1 MSENERLQKAIE
13 ATIIAGYQLSSDAFE
28 YLCHNCEGTDPLAIM
43 NMVLHE
49 MKQLKEK
56 PFFIEKIFLENMVK
70 QLTQTRQAAQA
81 VQNSRTQAV
90 ATQTTTV
97 LEEKI
102 EETNPQEIT
111 VHDVSTATPAPKP
124 PVFVDEGT
132 FYPYAKFM
140 PSKLEILE
148 DATGKLTSNG
158 TLEEYAVLF
167 QDRFKRLEKILR
179 QRIDVRSATPIR
191 EALKSQPKTKLKII
205 CMLTERRDAKQQT
218 ILAVEDLDSSAT
230 VLVPNKAPDE
240 VKKKALQILPDQVI
254 CLAVIKT
261 RTNLFLAEDII
272 FPDIG
277 RKAPQRAQEPVYAVL
292 TSDIHVGSTK
302 FNKEA
307 FKRFILWLKGK
318 YGTPEMKEIAGRVKY
333 LLVAGDIVDGV
344 GVYPGQQTELTIRD
358 VHKQYNFAI
367 KYLEKIPK
375 YIEIVISPGNH
386 DASRKALPQPA
397 IPKDYLT
404 AIEDKPNIHS
414 VGSPCLLNIHG
425 VDVLMDHGR
434 SLDDIIAVIPGM
446 SHDHPEKSMRLLLQG
461 RHLAP
466 VYGGKTM
473 LSPENRDYLVID
485 RVPDI
490 LHAGHVHVLGY
501 CNYRGVL
508 VVNSGG
514 WQEQT
519 DYMEKLGLVPTPG
532 KVPVVNLM
540 TLEVT
545 VLSFKD

>member
-1 MSENERLQKAIE
+1 MSGKERLQKAIE
-13 ATIIAGYQLSSDAFE
+13 ATIIAGYQLSSDAFDF
-28 YLCHNCEGTDPLAIM
+28 LSNNCEATDPLAIM
-43 NMVLHE
+43 NMVLYE
-49 MKQLKEK
+49 IEKLENK
-56 PFFIEKIFLENMVK
+56 PFFIDKIFLENMVK
-70 QLTQTRQAAQA
+70 QLSQQRKAAQA
-81 VQNSRTQAV
+81 VQTQAV
-90 ATQTTTV
+90 QTMQTQEAPQTPET
-97 LEEKI
+97 KI
-102 EETNPQEIT
+102 EESSALPR
-111 VHDVSTATPAPKP
+111 APKAP
-124 PVFVDEGT
+124 PVIVDEGT
-132 FYPYAKFM
+132 FYPYAKYI
-140 PSKLEILE
+140 PSELNILE

-158 TLEEYAVLF
+158 TLEEYATLF

-179 QRIDVRSATPIR
+179 QRIDVRAATPIP

-218 ILAVEDLDSSAT
+218 ILMVEDLYGSAS
-230 VLVPNKAPDE
+230 VLVPTKAPDE

-254 CLAVIKT
+254 CIAVIKT

-272 FPDIG
+272 FPDVG

-302 FNKEA
+302 FNREA

-318 YGTPEMKEIAGRVKY
+318 YGTAEMKEIAGRVKY

-344 GVYPGQQTELTIRD
+344 GVYPGQQHELTIRD
-358 VHKQYNFAI
+358 VHKQYDFAV
-367 KYLEKIPK
+367 KYLEKIPT
-375 YIEIVISPGNH
+375 YIEIVLAPGNH

-397 IPKDYLT
+397 IPPGYLR
-404 AIEDKPNIHS
+404 AIEGKPNIHS
-414 VGSPCLLNIHG
+414 VGSPCLLSIHG

-434 SLDDIIAVIPGM
+434 SLDDIISVIPAM

-466 VYGGKTM
+466 VYGGKTL

-485 RVPDI
+485 KVPDI

-532 KVPVVNLM
+532 KVPVVNLQ
-540 TLEVT
+540 TLEMT
-545 VLSFKD
+545 ILSFKDE

>member
-1 MSENERLQKAIE
+1 MSGNERLQKAIE

-28 YLCHNCEGTDPLAIM
+28 YLCHSCDGTDPLAIM

-49 MKQLKEK
+49 MKSLKDK
-56 PFFIEKIFLENMVK
+56 PFFIEKIFLENMVR
-70 QLTQTRQAAQA
+70 QLMQTRQAAQA
-81 VQNSRTQAV
+81 VQNGKP
-90 ATQTTTV
+90 QTTSFSVQTTQV
-97 LEEKI
+97 LETTL
-102 EETNPQEIT
+102 EEPKAQPIKLQELP
-111 VHDVSTATPAPKP
+111 PAPKP
-124 PVFVDEGT
+124 QVFADEGT
-132 FYPYAKFM
+132 FYPYAKFI
-140 PSKLEILE
+140 PSELKILE

-158 TLEEYAVLF
+158 TLEEYHALF
-167 QDRFKRLEKILR
+167 QDRYKRLEKILR
-179 QRIDVRSATPIR
+179 QRIDVRAATPIR

-218 ILAVEDLDSSAT
+218 ILSVEDLDGSAT
-230 VLVPNKAPDE
+230 VLVPSKAPDE

-254 CLAVIKT
+254 CLAVIKS
-261 RTNLFLAEDII
+261 RTNLFLCEDII

-302 FNKEA
+302 FNREA

-318 YGTPEMKEIAGRVKY
+318 YGTAEMREIAGRVKY

-344 GVYPGQQTELTIRD
+344 GVYPGQQFELTIRD
-358 VHKQYNFAI
+358 VHKQYDFAV

-375 YIEIVISPGNH
+375 YIEIVLAPGNH

-397 IPKDYLT
+397 IPADYLR
-404 AIEDKPNIHS
+404 AIEGKPNIHS
-414 VGSPCLLNIHG
+414 VGSPCLLSLHG
-425 VDVLMDHGR
+425 VDILMDHGR
-434 SLDDIIAVIPGM
+434 SLDDIISVIPGM

-485 RVPDI
+485 KVPDI
-490 LHAGHVHVLGY
+490 LHAGHVHVLGT

-532 KVPVVNLM
+532 KVPVINLM
-540 TLEVT
+540 TLET
-545 VLSFKD
+545 TILNFKDE